1 MSDERIIEQIVKKHG
16 EVINVRENPQ
26 VVIDILRR
34 FGPVLDDPDGGSLPG
49 GVPPSPPPGPTS
61 LPMGD
66 EPGNPEPPS
75 PPAPTPAPGEPG
87 NPSPGPAQFGTG
99 PQLHDVMKEV
109 LRLSR
114 SVDELHAKLDA
125 RQQR

>member
-26 VVIDILRR
+26 AIIDILRR
-34 FGPVLDDPDGGSLPG
+34 FGPALDDGGLPG
-49 GVPPSPPPGPTS
+49 GVPPAPPPGPWS
-61 LPMGD
+61 APFSD
-66 EPGNPEPPS
+66 EPGNPDGGTPS
-75 PPAPTPAPGEPG
+75 PKPDAPGEPG
-87 NPSPGPAQFGTG
+87 NPSPGPAQFGDG

-114 SVDELHAKLDA
+114 SVDELHTKLD
-125 RQQR
+125 RPR